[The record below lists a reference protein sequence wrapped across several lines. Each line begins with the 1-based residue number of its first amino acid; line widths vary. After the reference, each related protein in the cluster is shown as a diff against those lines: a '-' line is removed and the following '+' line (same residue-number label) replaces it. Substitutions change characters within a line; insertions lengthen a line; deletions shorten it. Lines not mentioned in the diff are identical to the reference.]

1 MTLTVDGKKY
11 SEPITVRQ
19 DPRVKTPPLVMR
31 EVYGLTDAAYF
42 GAREAHASALEA
54 AALRERAATL
64 RAGASGAAATAID
77 AFVKRLQ
84 AVEGTAPSAA
94 GAGGRGGRG
103 GGAPATATASDTLW
117 GVRGTLSGLMNA
129 LQAADVA
136 PTANT
141 RVALTNALAA
151 AKQVTSRWTALRTTE
166 LAALNVTLKAQGLT
180 LRGDSR

>member
-11 SEPITVRQ
+11 SQPIAVRQ

-31 EVYGLTDAAYF
+31 DVYTLTDAAYF

-84 AVEGTAPSAA
+84 AMEGAAPSAA
-94 GAGGRGGRG
+94 GGGRGGRG
-103 GGAPATATASDTLW
+103 GGAPATASDTLW

-141 RVALTNALAA
+141 RIAFTNALAA

-166 LAALNVTLKAQGLT
+166 LAALNVTLKAQGVGPLAI
-180 LRGDSR
+180 R